1 MEKNAPLVSII
12 TINYNESAVTLDL
25 LESLRKNTYPALEII
40 VVDNASPS
48 DNPDVIAEH
57 YPEVQLIKSDKN
69 LGFAGGNN
77 LGVKASRGKYLLFIN
92 NDTVVPN
99 GFIEP
104 LVETLEKDAEIGMV
118 SPKIKFHWDS
128 SLIQYAGYT
137 PMSKWTIR
145 NNSIGYHQKDDGMFD
160 IPGETESIHGAAM
173 MVPRTVVQKVGM
185 MTEIYFLYYE
195 EHDWA
200 EMIKRAGYRV
210 FYQPKSYILHKESLA
225 TGKNSPLKTYYISRN
240 RILFARRNFKGLSL
254 LISLLFQV
262 FISVPKNSLQFLLR
276 GEFKHLKAF
285 WRALFWNL
293 THFQLDKRPNT
304 LPLNQLVTPTA

>member
-1 MEKNAPLVSII
+1 MEKKAPLVSII

-25 LESLRKNTYPALEII
+25 LESLRKISYPALEII

-48 DNPDVIAEH
+48 DNPDVIKER
-57 YPEVQLIKSDKN
+57 YPEVKLIKSEEN

-77 LGVKASRGKYLLFIN
+77 LGVKASRGDFLFFIN
-92 NDTVVPN
+92 NDTIV
-99 GFIEP
+99 GDGLIEP
-104 LVETLEKDAEIGMV
+104 LVETLQKDEEIGMV
-118 SPKIKFHWDS
+118 SPKIKFHWDP

-145 NNSIGYHQKDDGMFD
+145 NSSIGYHEKDDGLFD

-173 MVPRTVVQKVGM
+173 MVPRRVLEQVGM

-200 EMIKRAGYRV
+200 EMIKRAGYKV
-210 FYQPKSYILHKESLA
+210 FYQPKGSILHKESLA

-254 LISLLFQV
+254 MISLLFQA
-262 FISVPKNSLQFLLR
+262 FISIPKNTLTFLLK
-276 GEFKHLKAF
+276 GQMKHLKAF
-285 WRALFWNL
+285 WRAVLWNL
-293 THFQLDKRPNT
+293 THFQLDKKTTIPQ
-304 LPLNQLVTPTA
+304 NQLVTPTA